1 MSDAGVFIHE
11 TAVVDEGAKIGGGS
25 KIWHFCHVMGG
36 AQVGSRVSMG
46 QNVFVAAT
54 AVIGDGV
61 KIQNNVSIYDG
72 VVLED
77 DVFLGPSCVFTNV
90 SNPRSAVDRRGQY
103 AQTLVGRGATIGA
116 NATIVCGRT
125 IGAFAFVAAGAVV
138 THDVPPHALVMG
150 VPAQQNGWA
159 CGCGENLRGEDV
171 FTCDRCGGRY
181 VVSPRGTLESKG

>member
-1 MSDAGVFIHE
+1 MSDADVFIHE

-36 AQVGSRVSMG
+36 AQVGSRVNMG

-54 AVIGDGV
+54 AIIGDGV

-72 VVLED
+72 VILEE

-90 SNPRSAVDRRGQY
+90 SHPRSAVNRRGQY
-103 AQTLVGRGATIGA
+103 AQTLVCRGATVGA

-138 THDVPPHALVMG
+138 THDVAAHALVMG
-150 VPAQQNGWA
+150 VPAEQRGWVCA
-159 CGCGENLRGEDV
+159 CGETLRGEDV
-171 FTCDRCGGRY
+171 FACEGCGGRY
-181 VVSPRGTLESKG
+181 VVSPSGTLESEG